1 MDEAIKANIKDLVLS
16 CDGVE
21 SATWDNA
28 PSNVLELTVNTHLPQ
43 DFKKEGVSSRGVK
56 AIEPVRL
63 EFRDQYPFLAPRVV
77 LRDDFPRSF
86 PHINP
91 SSEDVLPCIY
101 EGDLTELLQQQSGL
115 EMVIFQ
121 LVSWLRKA
129 AADDLM
135 DLSQGW
141 EWMRNDNCKG
151 ILKGNFK
158 SLREAVLDKPFKGM
172 FCAYV
177 LPNYPKEVFGACLS
191 PKQWG
196 GCENG
201 RNSLPCFIYAPPQ
214 ENVISDY
221 HPNKV
226 TNVEELK
233 EFFITHIGAGTFDE
247 AMTEIAKQKGIGRFI
262 AVAVVRRPIHLINT
276 NTNLEVLPFLIN
288 VKRTGKKHVSLQS
301 PVLLLGTS
309 ELCSPA
315 LMRQVSGHQSE
326 FHGRL
331 IQLGGGSLGSKLSL
345 HLLRNGLPRI
355 CFVDTDML
363 SSHNMARH
371 ALTWG
376 INEWF
381 KSSAMAATAE
391 LFGVEESVGKYDY
404 IEAATTTSVN
414 DLIVDS
420 TASLAVRNR
429 LTLDDVKARVVHTG
443 LYGKMEHQCGICFIE
458 GSGRNPRVD
467 DMCFHFMRA
476 NVLDDIG
483 AVDYTAKNLERCTY
497 GQGCSS
503 LTMKVDDATISL
515 LAAGMA
521 HRVQKCIDSGFPDT
535 GDCGY
540 GRTEDGESV
549 RWARLDMGK
558 TLVLPGVRDD
568 GYQVR
573 VLSCAK
579 DEMDRLAESAHK
591 NETGGY
597 LVGAIVPNTKTITVV
612 ACLPPPSDSR
622 ATPAEFILGVEG
634 MKNVETTINEKSNCV
649 LGVIGTWHTH
659 PMGGRAS
666 ITDWDTYDK
675 IFEKRK
681 CPTLC
686 LIWAPTGIEC
696 LPEIK
701 RR

>member
-1 MDEAIKANIKDLVLS
+1 MDEAIKASIKDLVLS

-28 PSNVLELTVNTHLPQ
+28 PPDVLKLNVNTHLPQ
-43 DFKKEGVSSRGVK
+43 DFEAKGVSNHGVM
-56 AIEPVRL
+56 AIELVRL
-63 EFRDQYPFLAPRVV
+63 VFSDRYPFVAPRVV

-86 PHINP
+86 PHIYP
-91 SSEDVLPCIY
+91 SSDVVSPCIY
-101 EGDLTELLQQQSGL
+101 EGSLTELLQQSGL
-115 EMVIFQ
+115 ERIIFQ
-121 LVSWLRKA
+121 LASWLRKA

-151 ILKGNFK
+151 ILKGNFRL
-158 SLREAVLDKPFKGM
+158 LRENVLDKSFKGV
-172 FCAYV
+172 FRARV
-177 LPNYPKEVFGACLS
+177 LPCTKEFFRASLS
-191 PKQWG
+191 YEKWAWDQG
-196 GCENG
+196 DCDL
-201 RNSLPCFIYAPPQ
+201 LPCFVYVAPQ
-214 ENVISDY
+214 EKVISYY

-233 EFFITHIGAGTFDE
+233 EFFVTHVGVNTFDE
-247 AMTEIAKQKGIGRFI
+247 AMSEVAKQKGVGRFI
-262 AVAVVRRPIHLINT
+262 AIAVVRRPVSLINT
-276 NTNLEVLPFLIN
+276 NTNLEVLPFLIK

-404 IEAATTTSVN
+404 IEAATTASVN

-467 DMCFHFMRA
+467 DICFHFMRA

>member
-1 MDEAIKANIKDLVLS
+1 MDEAIKVSIKDLVLS

-28 PSNVLELTVNTHLPQ
+28 PPDVLKLNVNTHLPQ
-43 DFKKEGVSSRGVK
+43 DFEAKGVSNHGVM

-63 EFRDQYPFLAPRVV
+63 VFSDRYPFVAPRVV

-86 PHINP
+86 PHIYP
-91 SSEDVLPCIY
+91 SSDVVSPCIY
-101 EGDLTELLQQQSGL
+101 EGNLTELLQQSGL
-115 EMVIFQ
+115 ERIIFQ
-121 LVSWLRKA
+121 LVSWLRNA

-151 ILKGNFK
+151 ILKGNFRL
-158 SLREAVLDKPFKGM
+158 LRENVLDKSFKGV
-172 FCAYV
+172 FRARV
-177 LPNYPKEVFGACLS
+177 LPCTKEFFRASLS
-191 PKQWG
+191 YEKWAWDQG
-196 GCENG
+196 DGDL
-201 RNSLPCFIYAPPQ
+201 LPCFVYVAPQ
-214 ENVISDY
+214 EKVISYY

-233 EFFITHIGAGTFDE
+233 EFFVTHVGVNTFDE
-247 AMTEIAKQKGIGRFI
+247 AMSEVAKQKGVGRFI
-262 AVAVVRRPIHLINT
+262 AIAVVRRPVSLINT
-276 NTNLEVLPFLIN
+276 NTNLEVLPFLIK

-315 LMRQVSGHQSE
+315 LMRQVAGHQPE
-326 FHGRL
+326 FPGRI
-331 IQLGGGSLGSKLSL
+331 IQLGCGSLGSKLSL

-355 CFVDTDML
+355 CFVDTDIL

-376 INEWF
+376 INGWL
-381 KSSAMAATAE
+381 KSFAMASTAK
-391 LFGVEESVGKYDY
+391 LFGVEEFVDKYDY
-404 IEAATTTSVN
+404 IEASTTASAI

-429 LTLDDVKARVVHTG
+429 LTLDNVKARVVHTA

-458 GSGRNPRVD
+458 GADRNPRID
-467 DMCFHFMRA
+467 DICFHFMRA

>member
-1 MDEAIKANIKDLVLS
+1 MDEAIKASIKDLVLS

-28 PSNVLELTVNTHLPQ
+28 PPDVLKLNVNTHLPQ
-43 DFKKEGVSSRGVK
+43 DFEAKGVSNHGVM

-63 EFRDQYPFLAPRVV
+63 VFSDRYPFVAPRVV

-86 PHINP
+86 PHIYP
-91 SSEDVLPCIY
+91 SSDVVSPCIY
-101 EGDLTELLQQQSGL
+101 EGSLTELLQQSGL
-115 EMVIFQ
+115 ERIIFQ
-121 LVSWLRKA
+121 LASWLRKA

-151 ILKGNFK
+151 ILKGNFRF
-158 SLREAVLDKPFKGM
+158 LRENVLDKSFKGV
-172 FCAYV
+172 FRARV
-177 LPNYPKEVFGACLS
+177 LPCTKEFFRASLS
-191 PKQWG
+191 YEKWAWDQG
-196 GCENG
+196 DGDL
-201 RNSLPCFIYAPPQ
+201 LPCFVYVAPQ
-214 ENVISDY
+214 EKVISYY

-233 EFFITHIGAGTFDE
+233 EFFVTHVGVNTFDE
-247 AMTEIAKQKGIGRFI
+247 AMSEVAKQKGVGRFI
-262 AVAVVRRPIHLINT
+262 AIAVVRRLVSLINT
-276 NTNLEVLPFLIN
+276 NTNLEVLPFLIK

-315 LMRQVSGHQSE
+315 LMRQVSGHQPE
-326 FHGRL
+326 FPGRI
-331 IQLGGGSLGSKLSL
+331 IQLGCGSLGSKLSL

-376 INEWF
+376 INGWF
-381 KSSAMAATAE
+381 KSFAMASTAK
-391 LFGVEESVGKYDY
+391 LFGVEEFVDKYDY
-404 IEAATTTSVN
+404 IEASTTASAI

-458 GSGRNPRVD
+458 GSDRNPRVD
-467 DMCFHFMRA
+467 DICFHFMRA

-666 ITDWDTYDK
+666 ITDWDIYDK

>member
-1 MDEAIKANIKDLVLS
+1 MDEAIKASIKDLVLS

-28 PSNVLELTVNTHLPQ
+28 PPDVLKLNVNTHLPQ
-43 DFKKEGVSSRGVK
+43 DFEAKGVSNHGVI

-63 EFRDQYPFLAPRVV
+63 VFSDRYPFVAPRVV

-86 PHINP
+86 PHIYP
-91 SSEDVLPCIY
+91 SSDVVSPCIY
-101 EGDLTELLQQQSGL
+101 EGSLTELLQQSGL
-115 EMVIFQ
+115 ERIIFQ

-151 ILKGNFK
+151 ILKGNFRL
-158 SLREAVLDKPFKGM
+158 LRENVLGKSFKGV
-172 FCAYV
+172 FRARV
-177 LPNYPKEVFGACLS
+177 LPCTKEFFRACLS
-191 PKQWG
+191 YEKWAWDQDDG
-196 GCENG
+196 DL
-201 RNSLPCFIYAPPQ
+201 LPCFVYVAPQ
-214 ENVISDY
+214 EEVISYY

-233 EFFITHIGAGTFDE
+233 EFFVTHVGVNTFDE
-247 AMTEIAKQKGIGRFI
+247 AMSEVAKQKGVGRFI
-262 AVAVVRRPIHLINT
+262 AIAVVRRPVSLINT
-276 NTNLEVLPFLIN
+276 NTNLEVLPFLIK

-315 LMRQVSGHQSE
+315 LMRQVSGHQPE
-326 FHGRL
+326 FPGRI
-331 IQLGGGSLGSKLSL
+331 IQLGCGSLGSKLSL

-355 CFVDTDML
+355 CFVDTDIL
-363 SSHNMARH
+363 SSHNMARY

-376 INEWF
+376 INGWF
-381 KSSAMAATAE
+381 KSFAMASTAK
-391 LFGVEESVGKYDY
+391 LFGVEEFVDKYDY
-404 IEAATTTSVN
+404 IEASTTASAI

-429 LTLDDVKARVVHTG
+429 LTLDNVKARVVHTA

-458 GSGRNPRVD
+458 GADRNPRVD
-467 DMCFHFMRA
+467 DICFRFMRA
-476 NVLDDIG
+476 NVLDGIG
-483 AVDYTAKNLERCTY
+483 AVDYTVKNLERYTY

-521 HRVQKCIDSGFPDT
+521 HRVQKYIDSGFPDT

-549 RWARLDMGK
+549 RWERIDMGR
-558 TLVLPGVRDD
+558 TIVLPGVRDD

-579 DEMDRLAESAHK
+579 DEMDRLAESAHE

-597 LVGAIVPNTKTITVV
+597 LIGAIVRNTKTITVV

-622 ATPAEFILGVEG
+622 ATPAEFILGVDG

>member
-1 MDEAIKANIKDLVLS
+1 MDEATKANIKDLILS
-16 CDGVE
+16 CDGVN
-21 SATWDNA
+21 SATWGEES
-28 PSNVLELTVNTHLPQ
+28 PNVLELNVNTHLPQ
-43 DFKKEGVSSRGVK
+43 DFEADGMSSYGVM

-63 EFRDQYPFLAPRVV
+63 VFSDRYPFAAPYVV

-91 SSEDVLPCIY
+91 SLAHVLPCIY
-101 EGDLTELLQQQSGL
+101 EGNLTELLQQSGL
-115 EMVIFQ
+115 EGVIFQ

-158 SLREAVLDKPFKGM
+158 LLREAVLEKPFKGV
-172 FCAYV
+172 FLARV
-177 LPNYPKEVFGACLS
+177 LPSSEKFFRACLLYE
-191 PKQWG
+191 KWVWDQHDD
-196 GCENG
+196 NL
-201 RNSLPCFIYAPPQ
+201 LPCFIYAPPQ
-214 ENVISDY
+214 EKKVSCY

-233 EFFITHIGAGTFDE
+233 KFFITHIGANTFDE
-247 AMTEIAKQKGIGRFI
+247 AMSEIAKHKDVGRFI
-262 AVAVVRRPIHLINT
+262 AIAVVRRPVFLINA

-301 PVLLLGTS
+301 PVMLLGTS
-309 ELCSPA
+309 EVCSPA
-315 LMRQVSGHQSE
+315 LMRQVSGHQLE
-326 FHGRL
+326 FRGRI
-331 IQLGGGSLGSKLSL
+331 IQLGCGSLGSKLSL

-355 CFVDTDML
+355 CFVDTDVL

-381 KSSAMAATAE
+381 KSYAMAATAK
-391 LFGVEESVGKYDY
+391 LFGAEEFINKDDY
-404 IEAATTTSVN
+404 IEASTTASVI

-429 LTLDDVKARVVHTG
+429 LTLGDVKARVVHTA
-443 LYGKMEHQCGICFIE
+443 LYGKMENQCGICFIE
-458 GSGRNPRVD
+458 GSDRNPRVD
-467 DMCFHFMRA
+467 DMCFRFMRA

-483 AVDYTAKNLERCTY
+483 AVDYTARNLERQTY

-503 LTMKVDDATISL
+503 LTMRVDDSTLSL

-521 HRVQKCIDSGFPDT
+521 HRVQEYIDSGFPDT

-540 GRTEDGESV
+540 GRTENGESV
-549 RWARLDMGK
+549 CWERLDMGK
-558 TLVLPGVRDD
+558 TIVLPGVRDD
-568 GYQVR
+568 GYKVR

-579 DEMDRLAESAHK
+579 DEMDRLAESAHER
-591 NETGGY
+591 ETGGY
-597 LVGAIVPNTKTITVV
+597 LIGAIVPNTKTITVV

-622 ATPAEFILGVEG
+622 ATPTEFVLGVDG
-634 MKNVETTINEKSNCV
+634 MKKVEAAINVKSNCV

-659 PMGGRAS
+659 PMGGHAS
-666 ITDWDTYDK
+666 ITDWDTYEK
-675 IFEKRK
+675 IFKKRK

>member
-101 EGDLTELLQQQSGL
+101 EGNLTELLQQQSGL

-151 ILKGNFK
+151 ILKGNFRL
-158 SLREAVLDKPFKGM
+158 LRENVLDKSFKGV
-172 FCAYV
+172 FRARV
-177 LPNYPKEVFGACLS
+177 LPCTKEFFRASLS
-191 PKQWG
+191 YEKWAWDQG
-196 GCENG
+196 DGDL
-201 RNSLPCFIYAPPQ
+201 LPCFVYVAPQ
-214 ENVISDY
+214 EKVISYY

-226 TNVEELK
+226 TNVEKLK
-233 EFFITHIGAGTFDE
+233 EFFVTHVGVNTFDE
-247 AMTEIAKQKGIGRFI
+247 AMSEVAKQKGVGRFI
-262 AVAVVRRPIHLINT
+262 AIAVVRRPVSLINT

-301 PVLLLGTS
+301 SVLLLGTS

-315 LMRQVSGHQSE
+315 LMRQVSSHQSE
-326 FHGRL
+326 FPGRI
-331 IQLGGGSLGSKLSL
+331 IQLGCGSLGSKLSL
-345 HLLRNGLPRI
+345 HLLRNGLSRI
-355 CFVDTDML
+355 CFVDTDVL

-376 INEWF
+376 INGWL
-381 KSSAMAATAE
+381 KSFAMASTAK
-391 LFGVEESVGKYDY
+391 LFGVEEFVDKYDY
-404 IEAATTTSVN
+404 IEASTAASAI

-429 LTLDDVKARVVHTG
+429 LTLDNVKARVVHTA

-458 GSGRNPRVD
+458 GADRNPRVD
-467 DMCFHFMRA
+467 DICFHFMRA

-573 VLSCAK
+573 VL
-579 DEMDRLAESAHK
+579 
-591 NETGGY
+591 
-597 LVGAIVPNTKTITVV
+597 
-612 ACLPPPSDSR
+612 
-622 ATPAEFILGVEG
+622 
-634 MKNVETTINEKSNCV
+634 
-649 LGVIGTWHTH
+649 
-659 PMGGRAS
+659 
-666 ITDWDTYDK
+666 
-675 IFEKRK
+675 
-681 CPTLC
+681 
-686 LIWAPTGIEC
+686 
-696 LPEIK
+696 
-701 RR
+701 

>member
-1 MDEAIKANIKDLVLS
+1 MIMDEATKASIKDLVSS

-21 SATWDNA
+21 SAMWDNA
-28 PSNVLELTVNTHLPQ
+28 SPDVLVLTVNTHLPQ
-43 DFKKEGVSSRGVK
+43 DFEEEGVSSQGVK
-56 AIEPVRL
+56 AKESVRL
-63 EFRDQYPFLAPRVV
+63 VFSDRYPFVAPRVV

-91 SSEDVLPCIY
+91 SSEYVLPCIY
-101 EGDLTELLQQQSGL
+101 EGNLTELLQQSGL
-115 EMVIFQ
+115 ERVIFQ
-121 LVSWLRKA
+121 LAGWLRKA

-141 EWMRNDNCKG
+141 EWMRNDDCKG

-158 SLREAVLDKPFKGM
+158 SLREAILDKPFKGV
-172 FCAYV
+172 FCAQ
-177 LPNYPKEVFGACLS
+177 VFSRSKDFFRAYLLGEKWIRDRHDGNL
-191 PKQWG
+191 
-196 GCENG
+196 
-201 RNSLPCFIYAPPQ
+201 LPCFIYAAPQ
-214 ENVISDY
+214 EKKVSHY

-226 TNVEELK
+226 TTVEELK
-233 EFFITHIGAGTFDE
+233 KFFITHIGANTFDE
-247 AMTEIAKQKGIGRFI
+247 ALSEIAKQKEVGRFI
-262 AVAVVRRPIHLINT
+262 AIAVVRRPVCLINT
-276 NTNLEVLPFLIN
+276 NTNLEVLPFLVN
-288 VKRTGKKHVSLQS
+288 VRRTGKKHVALQS

-315 LMRQVSGHQSE
+315 LMRQVSGHQPE
-326 FHGRL
+326 FRGRI
-331 IQLGGGSLGSKLSL
+331 IQLGCGSIGSKLSL

-355 CFVDTDML
+355 YFVDTDVL

-376 INEWF
+376 IKEWF
-381 KSSAMAATAE
+381 KSYAMIATAN
-391 LFGVEESVGKYDY
+391 LFGAEASAGIDDY
-404 IEAATTTSVN
+404 IRASTTASAI

-458 GSGRNPRVD
+458 GSDRNPRVD
-467 DMCFHFMRA
+467 DICFRFMRA
-476 NVLDDIG
+476 NVLDGIG
-483 AVDYTAKNLERCTY
+483 AVDYTAQNLERHTY

-503 LTMKVDDATISL
+503 LTMTVDDSTLSL

-521 HRVQKCIDSGFPDT
+521 HRVQKYIDSGFPDT

-540 GRTEDGESV
+540 GRTENGESV
-549 RWARLDMGK
+549 RWERLDMGK
-558 TLVLPGVRDD
+558 TVVLPGVRDD

-579 DEMDRLAESAHK
+579 DEMDRLAESAHE

-597 LVGAIVPNTKTITVV
+597 LIGAIVRNTKTITVV

-622 ATPAEFILGVEG
+622 ATPGAFVLGVDG
-634 MKNVETTINEKSNCV
+634 MKKVEATINEKSNCV

-659 PMGGRAS
+659 PKGGRAS
-666 ITDWDTYDK
+666 ITDRETYDK
-675 IFEKRK
+675 IFKKRK

-701 RR
+701 GR

>member
-1 MDEAIKANIKDLVLS
+1 MDEATKANIKDLVLS
-16 CDGVE
+16 CDGVK
-21 SATWDNA
+21 SATWDKGGHD
-28 PSNVLELTVNTHLPQ
+28 VLELNVDTHLPQ
-43 DFKKEGVSSRGVK
+43 DFEADGISSRGVK

-63 EFRDQYPFLAPRVV
+63 VFSDRYPFVAPYVV

-91 SSEDVLPCIY
+91 SLKHVLPCIY
-101 EGDLTELLQQQSGL
+101 EGNLTELLQQSGL
-115 EMVIFQ
+115 EGVIFQ

-158 SLREAVLDKPFKGM
+158 LLREAVLDKPFKGV
-172 FCAYV
+172 FPARV
-177 LPNYPKEVFGACLS
+177 LPCSEKFFRACLLYENWVWD
-191 PKQWG
+191 QHG
-196 GCENG
+196 GNL
-201 RNSLPCFIYAPPQ
+201 LPCFIYATPQ
-214 ENVISDY
+214 EKKVSCYN
-221 HPNKV
+221 PNKV

-233 EFFITHIGAGTFDE
+233 KFFITHIGANTFDE
-247 AMTEIAKQKGIGRFI
+247 AMSEIAKQKGVGRFI
-262 AVAVVRRPIHLINT
+262 AIAVVRRPVFLINA

-301 PVLLLGTS
+301 PVMLLGAS
-309 ELCSPA
+309 EVCSPA
-315 LMRQVSGHQSE
+315 LMRQVSGHQLE
-326 FHGRL
+326 FRGRI
-331 IQLGGGSLGSKLSL
+331 IQLGCGSLGSKLSL

-355 CFVDTDML
+355 CFVDTDVL

-381 KSSAMAATAE
+381 KSYAMAATAK
-391 LFGVEESVGKYDY
+391 LFGAEEFISKDDY
-404 IEAATTTSVN
+404 IEASTTASVI

-429 LTLDDVKARVVHTG
+429 LTLGDVKARVVHTA
-443 LYGKMEHQCGICFIE
+443 LYGKMENQCGICFIE
-458 GSGRNPRVD
+458 GSDRNPRVD
-467 DMCFHFMRA
+467 DMCFRFMRA

-483 AVDYTAKNLERCTY
+483 AVDYTAKNLERHTY

-503 LTMKVDDATISL
+503 LTMKVDDSTISL
-515 LAAGMA
+515 LTAGMA
-521 HRVQKCIDSGFPDT
+521 HRVQKYIDSGFPDT

-540 GRTEDGESV
+540 GRTENGESV
-549 RWARLDMGK
+549 CWERLDMGK
-558 TLVLPGVRDD
+558 TIVLPGVRDD
-568 GYQVR
+568 GYKVR

-579 DEMDRLAESAHK
+579 DEMDRLAESAHER
-591 NETGGY
+591 ETGGY
-597 LVGAIVPNTKTITVV
+597 LIGAIVPNTKTITVV
-612 ACLPPPSDSR
+612 ACLPPPLDSR
-622 ATPAEFILGVEG
+622 ATPTEFVLGVDG
-634 MKNVETTINEKSNCV
+634 MRNIEATINEKSNSV
-649 LGVIGTWHTH
+649 LCVIGTWHTH
-659 PMGGRAS
+659 PMGGCAS
-666 ITDWDTYDK
+666 ITDWETYDK
-675 IFEKRK
+675 IFKKRK

-686 LIWAPTGIEC
+686 LIWTPTGIKC

>member
-1 MDEAIKANIKDLVLS
+1 MDEAIKASIKDLVLS

-28 PSNVLELTVNTHLPQ
+28 PPDVLKLNVNTHLPQ
-43 DFKKEGVSSRGVK
+43 DFEAKGVSNHGVM

-63 EFRDQYPFLAPRVV
+63 VFSDRYPFVAPRVV

-86 PHINP
+86 PHIYP
-91 SSEDVLPCIY
+91 SSDVVSPCIY
-101 EGDLTELLQQQSGL
+101 EGSLTELLQQSGL
-115 EMVIFQ
+115 ERIIFQ
-121 LVSWLRKA
+121 LASWLRKA

-151 ILKGNFK
+151 ILKGNFRL
-158 SLREAVLDKPFKGM
+158 LRENVLDKSFKGV
-172 FCAYV
+172 FRARV
-177 LPNYPKEVFGACLS
+177 LPCTKEFFRASLS
-191 PKQWG
+191 YEKWAWDQG
-196 GCENG
+196 DGDL
-201 RNSLPCFIYAPPQ
+201 LPCFVYVAPQ
-214 ENVISDY
+214 EKVISYY

-226 TNVEELK
+226 TNVKELK
-233 EFFITHIGAGTFDE
+233 EFFVTHVGVNTFDE
-247 AMTEIAKQKGIGRFI
+247 AMSEVAKQKGVGRFI
-262 AVAVVRRPIHLINT
+262 AIAVVRRLVSLINT
-276 NTNLEVLPFLIN
+276 NTNLEVLPFLIK

-315 LMRQVSGHQSE
+315 LMRQVSGHQPE
-326 FHGRL
+326 FPGRI
-331 IQLGGGSLGSKLSL
+331 IQLGCGSLGSKLSL

-376 INEWF
+376 INGWF
-381 KSSAMAATAE
+381 KSFAMASTAK
-391 LFGVEESVGKYDY
+391 LFGVEEFVDKYDY
-404 IEAATTTSVN
+404 IEASTTASAI

-458 GSGRNPRVD
+458 GSDRNPRVD
-467 DMCFHFMRA
+467 DICFHFMRA

>member
-1 MDEAIKANIKDLVLS
+1 MDEAIKASIKDLVLS

-28 PSNVLELTVNTHLPQ
+28 PPDVLKLNVNTHLPQ
-43 DFKKEGVSSRGVK
+43 YFDAKGVSNHGVM
-56 AIEPVRL
+56 AIELVRL
-63 EFRDQYPFLAPRVV
+63 VFSDRYPFVAPRVV

-86 PHINP
+86 PHIYP
-91 SSEDVLPCIY
+91 SSDVVSPCIY
-101 EGDLTELLQQQSGL
+101 EGSLTELLQQSGL
-115 EMVIFQ
+115 ERIIFQ
-121 LVSWLRKA
+121 LASWLRKA

-151 ILKGNFK
+151 ILKGNFRL
-158 SLREAVLDKPFKGM
+158 LRENVLDKSFKGV
-172 FCAYV
+172 FRARV
-177 LPNYPKEVFGACLS
+177 LPCTKEFFRASLS
-191 PKQWG
+191 YEKWAWDQG
-196 GCENG
+196 DCDL
-201 RNSLPCFIYAPPQ
+201 LPCFVYVAPQ
-214 ENVISDY
+214 EKVISYY

-233 EFFITHIGAGTFDE
+233 EFFVTHVGVNTFDE
-247 AMTEIAKQKGIGRFI
+247 AMSEVAKQKGVGRFI
-262 AVAVVRRPIHLINT
+262 AIAVVRRPVSLINT
-276 NTNLEVLPFLIN
+276 NTNLEVLPFLIK

-404 IEAATTTSVN
+404 IEAATTASVN

-467 DMCFHFMRA
+467 DICFHFMRA

>member
-1 MDEAIKANIKDLVLS
+1 MDETIKASIKDLVLS

-21 SATWDNA
+21 SATWDD
-28 PSNVLELTVNTHLPQ
+28 PPLDVLKLNVNTHLPQ
-43 DFKKEGVSSRGVK
+43 DFEAKGVSNHGVM

-63 EFRDQYPFLAPRVV
+63 VFSDRYPFVAPRVV
-77 LRDDFPRSF
+77 LRDNFPRSF
-86 PHINP
+86 PHIYP
-91 SSEDVLPCIY
+91 SSDVVSPCIY
-101 EGDLTELLQQQSGL
+101 EGSLTELLQQSGL
-115 EMVIFQ
+115 ERIIFQ

-151 ILKGNFK
+151 ILKGNFRL
-158 SLREAVLDKPFKGM
+158 LRENVLDKSFKGV
-172 FCAYV
+172 FRARV
-177 LPNYPKEVFGACLS
+177 LPCTKEFFRACLVYERWIRDQDDG
-191 PKQWG
+191 KL
-196 GCENG
+196 
-201 RNSLPCFIYAPPQ
+201 LPCFIYVPPQ
-214 ENVISDY
+214 ENVISYY

-233 EFFITHIGAGTFDE
+233 GFFNTHIGADTFDE
-247 AMTEIAKQKGIGRFI
+247 AMSEIAKQKEVRRFI
-262 AVAVVRRPIHLINT
+262 AIAGVRRPASLINT
-276 NTNLEVLPFLIN
+276 NTDLEVLPFLIN

-301 PVLLLGTS
+301 PALLLGTS
-309 ELCSPA
+309 ELCYPA
-315 LMRQVSGHQSE
+315 LMRQVSGHQPE
-326 FHGRL
+326 FPGRI
-331 IQLGGGSLGSKLSL
+331 IQLGCGSLGSKLSL
-345 HLLRNGLPRI
+345 HLLRNGLSRI
-355 CFVDTDML
+355 CFVDTDVL

-371 ALTWG
+371 ALTWRV
-376 INEWF
+376 NEWF
-381 KSSAMAATAE
+381 KSYAMASTANQ
-391 LFGVEESVGKYDY
+391 FGAEASVGKDDY
-404 IEAATTTSVN
+404 IEVAKTASVI

-458 GSGRNPRVD
+458 GSDRNPRID
-467 DMCFHFMRA
+467 DICFRFMRA

-483 AVDYTAKNLERCTY
+483 AVDYTVKNLERYTY

-503 LTMKVDDATISL
+503 LTMKVDDSTISL

-521 HRVQKCIDSGFPDT
+521 RRVQKYIDSGFPDT

-649 LGVIGTWHTH
+649 LGAIGTWHTH

>member
-1 MDEAIKANIKDLVLS
+1 MDEAIKASIKDLVLS

-28 PSNVLELTVNTHLPQ
+28 PPDVLKLNVNTHLPQ
-43 DFKKEGVSSRGVK
+43 DFEAKGVSHHSVM

-63 EFRDQYPFLAPRVV
+63 VFSDRYPFVAPRVV

-86 PHINP
+86 PHIYP
-91 SSEDVLPCIY
+91 SSDVVSPCIY
-101 EGDLTELLQQQSGL
+101 EGSLTELLQQSGL
-115 EMVIFQ
+115 ERIIFQ
-121 LVSWLRKA
+121 LASWLRKA

-151 ILKGNFK
+151 ILKGNFRL
-158 SLREAVLDKPFKGM
+158 LRENVLDKSFKGV
-172 FCAYV
+172 FRARV
-177 LPNYPKEVFGACLS
+177 LPCTKEFFRASLS
-191 PKQWG
+191 YEKWAWDQG
-196 GCENG
+196 DGDL
-201 RNSLPCFIYAPPQ
+201 LPCFVYVAPQ
-214 ENVISDY
+214 AKVISYY

-226 TNVEELK
+226 TNVKELK
-233 EFFITHIGAGTFDE
+233 EFFVTHVGVNTFDE
-247 AMTEIAKQKGIGRFI
+247 AMSEVAKQKGVGRFI
-262 AVAVVRRPIHLINT
+262 AIAVVRRLVSLINT
-276 NTNLEVLPFLIN
+276 NTNLEVLPFLIK

-309 ELCSPA
+309 ELCSPV
-315 LMRQVSGHQSE
+315 LMRQVSGHQPE
-326 FHGRL
+326 FPGRI
-331 IQLGGGSLGSKLSL
+331 IQLGCGSLGSKLSL

-376 INEWF
+376 INGWF
-381 KSSAMAATAE
+381 KSFAMASTAK
-391 LFGVEESVGKYDY
+391 LFGVEEFVDKYDY
-404 IEAATTTSVN
+404 IEASTTASAI

-458 GSGRNPRVD
+458 GSDRNPRVD
-467 DMCFHFMRA
+467 DICFHFMRA

-686 LIWAPTGIEC
+686 LIWASTGIEC
-696 LPEIK
+696 SPEIK

>member
-21 SATWDNA
+21 SATWDNV

-91 SSEDVLPCIY
+91 SSDVVSPCIY
-101 EGDLTELLQQQSGL
+101 EGNLTELLQQSGL
-115 EMVIFQ
+115 ERIIFQ

-151 ILKGNFK
+151 ILKGNFRL
-158 SLREAVLDKPFKGM
+158 LRENVLDKSFKGV
-172 FCAYV
+172 FRARV
-177 LPNYPKEVFGACLS
+177 LPCTKEFFRASLS
-191 PKQWG
+191 YEKWAWDQG
-196 GCENG
+196 DGDL
-201 RNSLPCFIYAPPQ
+201 LPCFVYVASQ
-214 ENVISDY
+214 EKVISYY

-233 EFFITHIGAGTFDE
+233 EFFVTHVGVNTFDE
-247 AMTEIAKQKGIGRFI
+247 AMSEVAKQKGVGRFI
-262 AVAVVRRPIHLINT
+262 AIAVVRRPVSLINT
-276 NTNLEVLPFLIN
+276 NTNLEVLPFLIK

-301 PVLLLGTS
+301 PVLLLGAS

-315 LMRQVSGHQSE
+315 LMRQVAGHQPE
-326 FHGRL
+326 FPGRI
-331 IQLGGGSLGSKLSL
+331 IQLGCGSLGSKLSL

-355 CFVDTDML
+355 CFVDTDIL

-404 IEAATTTSVN
+404 IEASTTASAI

-429 LTLDDVKARVVHTG
+429 LTLDNVKARVVHTA

-458 GSGRNPRVD
+458 GADRNPRVD
-467 DMCFHFMRA
+467 DICFHFMRA

-483 AVDYTAKNLERCTY
+483 AVDYTAKNLERYTY

-666 ITDWDTYDK
+666 ITDWETYDK
-675 IFEKRK
+675 IFKKRK

-686 LIWAPTGIEC
+686 LIWTPTGIKC

>member
-1 MDEAIKANIKDLVLS
+1 MDEAIKASIKDLVLS

-28 PSNVLELTVNTHLPQ
+28 PPDVLKLNVNTHLPQ
-43 DFKKEGVSSRGVK
+43 DFEAKGVSNHGVM
-56 AIEPVRL
+56 AIELVRL
-63 EFRDQYPFLAPRVV
+63 VFSDRYPFVAPRVV

-86 PHINP
+86 PHIYP
-91 SSEDVLPCIY
+91 SSDVVSPCIY
-101 EGDLTELLQQQSGL
+101 EGSLTELLQQSGL
-115 EMVIFQ
+115 ERIIFQ
-121 LVSWLRKA
+121 LASWLRKA

-151 ILKGNFK
+151 ILKGNFRL
-158 SLREAVLDKPFKGM
+158 LRENVLDKSFKRV
-172 FCAYV
+172 FRARV
-177 LPNYPKEVFGACLS
+177 LPCTKEFFRASLS
-191 PKQWG
+191 YEKWAWDQG
-196 GCENG
+196 DCDL
-201 RNSLPCFIYAPPQ
+201 LPCFVYVAPQ
-214 ENVISDY
+214 EKVISYY

-233 EFFITHIGAGTFDE
+233 EFFVTHVGVNTFDE
-247 AMTEIAKQKGIGRFI
+247 AMSEVAKQKGVGRFI
-262 AVAVVRRPIHLINT
+262 AIAVVRRPVSLINT
-276 NTNLEVLPFLIN
+276 NTNLEVLPFLIK

-404 IEAATTTSVN
+404 IEAATTASVN

-467 DMCFHFMRA
+467 DICFHFMRA

>member
-1 MDEAIKANIKDLVLS
+1 MDESTKANIKDLVLS
-16 CDGVE
+16 CDGVK
-21 SATWDNA
+21 SATWDKGA
-28 PSNVLELTVNTHLPQ
+28 HDVLELNVDTHLPQ
-43 DFKKEGVSSRGVK
+43 DFEAKGVSNHGVM

-63 EFRDQYPFLAPRVV
+63 VFSDRYPFVAPRVV

-86 PHINP
+86 PHIYP
-91 SSEDVLPCIY
+91 SSDVVSPCIY
-101 EGDLTELLQQQSGL
+101 EGSLTELLQQSGL
-115 EMVIFQ
+115 ERIIFQ
-121 LVSWLRKA
+121 LASWLRKA

-151 ILKGNFK
+151 ILKGNFRL
-158 SLREAVLDKPFKGM
+158 LRENVLDKSFKGV
-172 FCAYV
+172 FRARV
-177 LPNYPKEVFGACLS
+177 LPCTKEFFRASLS
-191 PKQWG
+191 YEKWAWDQG
-196 GCENG
+196 DGDL
-201 RNSLPCFIYAPPQ
+201 LPCFVYVAPQ
-214 ENVISDY
+214 EKVISYY

-233 EFFITHIGAGTFDE
+233 EFFVTHVGVNTFDE
-247 AMTEIAKQKGIGRFI
+247 AMSEVAKQKGVGRFI
-262 AVAVVRRPIHLINT
+262 AIAVVRRLVSLINT
-276 NTNLEVLPFLIN
+276 NTNLEVLPFLIK

-315 LMRQVSGHQSE
+315 LMRQVSGHQPE
-326 FHGRL
+326 FPGRI
-331 IQLGGGSLGSKLSL
+331 IQLGCGSLGSKLSL

-376 INEWF
+376 INGWF
-381 KSSAMAATAE
+381 KSFAMASTAK
-391 LFGVEESVGKYDY
+391 LFGVEEFVDKYDY
-404 IEAATTTSVN
+404 IEASTTASAI

-458 GSGRNPRVD
+458 GSDRNPRVD
-467 DMCFHFMRA
+467 DICFHFMRA

-612 ACLPPPSDSR
+612 ACLPSPSDSR

-681 CPTLC
+681 CTTLC

>member
-1 MDEAIKANIKDLVLS
+1 MDESTKANIKDLVLS
-16 CDGVE
+16 CDGVK
-21 SATWDNA
+21 SATWDKGA
-28 PSNVLELTVNTHLPQ
+28 HDVLELNVNTHLPQ
-43 DFKKEGVSSRGVK
+43 DFEADGISSRGVK

-63 EFRDQYPFLAPRVV
+63 VFSDRYPFVAPDVV

-91 SSEDVLPCIY
+91 SSDVVSPCIY
-101 EGDLTELLQQQSGL
+101 EGNLTELLQQSGL
-115 EMVIFQ
+115 ERIIFQ

-158 SLREAVLDKPFKGM
+158 SLREVVLDRPFKGVV
-172 FCAYV
+172 CAQI
-177 LPNYPKEVFGACLS
+177 LS
-191 PKQWG
+191 SPREFFSARLLNERWASNQDDGKL
-196 GCENG
+196 
-201 RNSLPCFIYAPPQ
+201 LPCFIYAPPQ

-233 EFFITHIGAGTFDE
+233 GFFITHIGAGTFDE

-301 PVLLLGTS
+301 PVFLLGTS

-315 LMRQVSGHQSE
+315 LMRQVSGHQPE
-326 FHGRL
+326 FRGRI
-331 IQLGGGSLGSKLSL
+331 IQLGCGSLGSKLSL

-355 CFVDTDML
+355 CFVDTDVL

-376 INEWF
+376 SSEWF
-381 KSSAMAATAE
+381 KSLTMASTASR
-391 LFGVEESVGKYDY
+391 FGVEESIGKNDY
-404 IEAATTTSVN
+404 VEAATTASAI

-420 TASLAVRNR
+420 TASLTVRNR
-429 LTLDDVKARVVHTG
+429 LTLGDVKARVVHTA
-443 LYGKMEHQCGICFIE
+443 LYGKMENQCGICFIE
-458 GSGRNPRVD
+458 GSDRNPRVD
-467 DMCFHFMRA
+467 DMCFRFMRA
-476 NVLDDIG
+476 NVLEDIG
-483 AVDYTAKNLERCTY
+483 AVDYTAKNLERYTY

-666 ITDWDTYDK
+666 ITDWETYDK
-675 IFEKRK
+675 IFKKRK

-686 LIWAPTGIEC
+686 LIWTPTGIKC

>member
-1 MDEAIKANIKDLVLS
+1 MDEAIKASIIDLVSS

-28 PSNVLELTVNTHLPQ
+28 SPNVLELTVNTHLPQ
-43 DFKKEGVSSRGVK
+43 DFEEKGVSSHGIMAV
-56 AIEPVRL
+56 EPVRL
-63 EFRDQYPFLAPRVV
+63 VFSDKYPFAAPYVV

-91 SSEDVLPCIY
+91 SLKYVLPCIY
-101 EGDLTELLQQQSGL
+101 EGNLTELLQQSGL
-115 EMVIFQ
+115 GSVIFQ

-158 SLREAVLDKPFKGM
+158 SLREAVLDRPF
-172 FCAYV
+172 
-177 LPNYPKEVFGACLS
+177 KEVFRAYILPCTKEFFRARLS
-191 PKQWG
+191 YEKCVWDQQDGDW
-196 GCENG
+196 
-201 RNSLPCFIYAPPQ
+201 LPCFIYAAPQ
-214 ENVISDY
+214 EKKVSDY
-221 HPNKV
+221 NPNKV

-233 EFFITHIGAGTFDE
+233 AFFITHIGANTFDE
-247 AMTEIAKQKGIGRFI
+247 ALSEIAKQKEVRRFI
-262 AVAVVRRPIHLINT
+262 AIAVVRRPVRLINT

-288 VKRTGKKHVSLQS
+288 VKRTSKKHVSLQS
-301 PVLLLGTS
+301 SVLLLGTS

-326 FHGRL
+326 FPGRI
-331 IQLGGGSLGSKLSL
+331 IQLGCGSLGSKLSL
-345 HLLRNGLPRI
+345 HLLRNGLSRI
-355 CFVDTDML
+355 CFVDTDVL

-376 INEWF
+376 VNEWF
-381 KSSAMAATAE
+381 KSYAMAATAQ
-391 LFGVEESVGKYDY
+391 LFGAEASVGKDDY
-404 IEAATTTSVN
+404 IEAATTASVI
-414 DLIVDS
+414 DLIMDS

-429 LTLDDVKARVVHTG
+429 LMLDDVKARVVHTA

-458 GSGRNPRVD
+458 GSDRNPRVD
-467 DMCFHFMRA
+467 DICLHFMRA
-476 NVLDDIG
+476 NVLGDIG

-521 HRVQKCIDSGFPDT
+521 HRVQKYIDSGFPDT

-549 RWARLDMGK
+549 CWKRIDMGK
-558 TLVLPGVRDD
+558 TIVLPGVRDD
-568 GYQVR
+568 GYKVR

-579 DEMDRLAESAHK
+579 DEMDRLAESAHE

-597 LVGAIVPNTKTITVV
+597 LVGAIVRNTKTITVV

-622 ATPAEFILGVEG
+622 ATPGEFVLGVDG
-634 MKNVETTINEKSNCV
+634 MKKVEATINGKSNGV

-659 PMGGRAS
+659 PMGGPAS

>member
-1 MDEAIKANIKDLVLS
+1 MDEAIKASIKDLVLS

-28 PSNVLELTVNTHLPQ
+28 PPDVLKLNVNTHLPQ
-43 DFKKEGVSSRGVK
+43 DFEAKGVSNHGVM

-63 EFRDQYPFLAPRVV
+63 VFSDRYPFVAPYVV

-91 SSEDVLPCIY
+91 SLKHVLPCIY
-101 EGDLTELLQQQSGL
+101 EGNLTELLQQSGL
-115 EMVIFQ
+115 ESVIFQ

-135 DLSQGW
+135 DLAQGW
-141 EWMRNDNCKG
+141 EWMRNDDCKG

-158 SLREAVLDKPFKGM
+158 SLRETILDKPFKGV
-172 FCAYV
+172 FCACV
-177 LPNYPKEVFGACLS
+177 LSNCPNDTFGACLL
-191 PKQWG
+191 PKKWNA
-196 GCENG
+196 CEHGN
-201 RNSLPCFIYAPPQ
+201 NSLPCFIYAPPQ

-226 TNVEELK
+226 TNVQELK
-233 EFFITHIGAGTFDE
+233 EFFITHIGAGTFDG

-301 PVLLLGTS
+301 PVFLLGTS

-315 LMRQVSGHQSE
+315 LMRQVSGHQPE
-326 FHGRL
+326 FRGRI
-331 IQLGGGSLGSKLSL
+331 IQLGCGSLGSKLSL

-355 CFVDTDML
+355 CFVDTDVL

-376 INEWF
+376 SSEWF
-381 KSSAMAATAE
+381 KSLAMASTAS
-391 LFGVEESVGKYDY
+391 LFGVEEFVGKNDY
-404 IEAATTTSVN
+404 VEAATTASAI

-420 TASLAVRNR
+420 TASLTVRNR
-429 LTLDDVKARVVHTG
+429 LTLGDVKARVVHTA

-458 GSGRNPRVD
+458 GSDRNPRVD
-467 DMCFHFMRA
+467 DMCFRFMRA
-476 NVLDDIG
+476 NVLEDIG
-483 AVDYTAKNLERCTY
+483 VVDYTAKNLERHTY

-521 HRVQKCIDSGFPDT
+521 HRVQKYIDSGFPDT

-549 RWARLDMGK
+549 RWERLDMGK
-558 TLVLPGVRDD
+558 TIVLPGVRDD

-573 VLSCAK
+573 ILSCAK
-579 DEMDRLAESAHK
+579 DEMDRLAESAHER
-591 NETGGY
+591 ETGGY
-597 LVGAIVPNTKTITVV
+597 LIGAIVSNTKTITVV
-612 ACLPPPSDSR
+612 ACLPPPLDSR
-622 ATPAEFILGVEG
+622 ATPTEFVLGVDG
-634 MKNVETTINEKSNCV
+634 MRNVEATINEKSNSVFC
-649 LGVIGTWHTH
+649 VIGTWHTH
-659 PMGGRAS
+659 PMGGCAS
-666 ITDWDTYDK
+666 ITDWETYDK
-675 IFEKRK
+675 IFKKRK

-686 LIWAPTGIEC
+686 LIWTLTGIKC

>member
-1 MDEAIKANIKDLVLS
+1 MDEAIKASIKDLVLS

-28 PSNVLELTVNTHLPQ
+28 PPDVLKLNVNTHLPQ
-43 DFKKEGVSSRGVK
+43 DFEAKGVSNHGVM

-63 EFRDQYPFLAPRVV
+63 VFSDRYPFVAPRVV

-86 PHINP
+86 PHIYP
-91 SSEDVLPCIY
+91 SSDVVSPCIY
-101 EGDLTELLQQQSGL
+101 EGSLTELLQQSGL
-115 EMVIFQ
+115 ERIIFQ

-151 ILKGNFK
+151 ILKGNFRL
-158 SLREAVLDKPFKGM
+158 LRENVLDKSFKGV
-172 FCAYV
+172 FRARV
-177 LPNYPKEVFGACLS
+177 LPCTKEFFRASLS
-191 PKQWG
+191 YEKWAWDQG
-196 GCENG
+196 DGDL
-201 RNSLPCFIYAPPQ
+201 LPCFVYVAPQ
-214 ENVISDY
+214 EKVISYY

-226 TNVEELK
+226 TNVKELK
-233 EFFITHIGAGTFDE
+233 EFFVTHVGVNTFDE
-247 AMTEIAKQKGIGRFI
+247 AMSEVAKQKGVGRFI
-262 AVAVVRRPIHLINT
+262 AIAVVRRLVSLINT
-276 NTNLEVLPFLIN
+276 NTNLEVLPFLIK

-315 LMRQVSGHQSE
+315 LMRQVSGHQPE
-326 FHGRL
+326 FPGRI
-331 IQLGGGSLGSKLSL
+331 IQLGCGSLGSKLSL

-376 INEWF
+376 INGWF
-381 KSSAMAATAE
+381 KSFAMASTAK
-391 LFGVEESVGKYDY
+391 LFGVEEFVDKYDY
-404 IEAATTTSVN
+404 IEASTTASAI

-429 LTLDDVKARVVHTG
+429 LTQDDVKARVVHTG

-458 GSGRNPRVD
+458 GSDRNPRVD
-467 DMCFHFMRA
+467 DICFHFMRA

>member
-1 MDEAIKANIKDLVLS
+1 MDEAIKASIVNLVLS
-16 CDGVE
+16 CDGVK
-21 SATWDNA
+21 SATWYNA
-28 PSNVLELTVNTHLPQ
+28 SPNVLELNVNTHLPQ
-43 DFKKEGVSSRGVK
+43 DFEEKGISSHGVK
-56 AIEPVRL
+56 AVEPVRL
-63 EFRDQYPFLAPRVV
+63 EFSDRYPFVAPRVV

-91 SSEDVLPCIY
+91 SSEYVFPCIY
-101 EGDLTELLQQQSGL
+101 EGDLTELLQQSGL
-115 EMVIFQ
+115 ERVIFQ

-151 ILKGNFK
+151 ILKGDFK
-158 SLREAVLDKPFKGM
+158 SLREAIFNKPFKGV
-172 FCAYV
+172 FCVYD
-177 LPNYPKEVFGACLS
+177 LPNYPNEIFGAYLS
-191 PKQWG
+191 PKKWG
-196 GCENG
+196 GCEQGN
-201 RNSLPCFIYAPPQ
+201 NSHPCFIYAPSQ
-214 ENVISDY
+214 ENVISYY

-233 EFFITHIGAGTFDE
+233 EFFITHIGANTFDE
-247 AMTEIAKQKGIGRFI
+247 ALSEIAKQKEVRRFI
-262 AVAVVRRPIHLINT
+262 AIAVVRRQVSLINT

-315 LMRQVSGHQSE
+315 LMRQVSGHQPE
-326 FHGRL
+326 FRGRV
-331 IQLGGGSLGSKLSL
+331 IQLGCGSLGSKLSL
-345 HLLRNGLPRI
+345 HLLRNGLSRI
-355 CFVDTDML
+355 CFVDTDVL

-376 INEWF
+376 INECF
-381 KSSAMAATAE
+381 KAYAMASTANQ
-391 LFGVEESVGKYDY
+391 FRVEESVDKYDY
-404 IEAATTTSVN
+404 IEAATNASVI

-429 LTLDDVKARVVHTG
+429 LTLDNVKARVVHTG
-443 LYGKMEHQCGICFIE
+443 LYGKVEHQCGLCFIE
-458 GSGRNPRVD
+458 GSDRNPRVD
-467 DMCFHFMRA
+467 DICFRFMRA

-483 AVDYTAKNLERCTY
+483 AVDYTVNNLERYTY

-503 LTMKVDDATISL
+503 LTMKVDDSTISL

-521 HRVQKCIDSGFPDT
+521 HRVQKYIDSRFPDT

-549 RWARLDMGK
+549 RWERLDMGK
-558 TLVLPGVRDD
+558 TIVLPGVRDD

-579 DEMDRLAESAHK
+579 DEMDRLAESAHE

-597 LVGAIVPNTKTITVV
+597 LIGGIVRNTKTITVV

-622 ATPAEFILGVEG
+622 ATTGEFVLGVDR
-634 MKNVETTINEKSNCV
+634 MKKVEATINGKSNGV

-659 PMGGRAS
+659 PMGGQAS
-666 ITDWDTYDK
+666 ITDWDTYDN
-675 IFEKRK
+675 IFTKRK
-681 CPTLC
+681 CSTLC
-686 LIWAPTGIEC
+686 LIWTPTGIEC

>member
-1 MDEAIKANIKDLVLS
+1 MDEALKASIIDLVSS

-28 PSNVLELTVNTHLPQ
+28 SPNVLELKVNTHLPQ
-43 DFKKEGVSSRGVK
+43 DFEEKGVSNHGVM

-63 EFRDQYPFLAPRVV
+63 VFSDRYPFVAPHVV

-91 SSEDVLPCIY
+91 SLKYVLPCIY
-101 EGDLTELLQQQSGL
+101 EGNLTELLQQSGL
-115 EMVIFQ
+115 ESLIYQ

-158 SLREAVLDKPFKGM
+158 SLREAVLDKPFKGV
-172 FCAYV
+172 FRAHV
-177 LPNYPKEVFGACLS
+177 LPCTKEFFRAYLRYDKWIQDQRDS
-191 PKQWG
+191 
-196 GCENG
+196 NI
-201 RNSLPCFIYAPPQ
+201 LPCFVYVAPP
-214 ENVISDY
+214 EKTISYY

-233 EFFITHIGAGTFDE
+233 EFFITHIGVNTFNE
-247 AMTEIAKQKGIGRFI
+247 ALSEIAKQKEVRRFI
-262 AVAVVRRPIHLINT
+262 AIAVVRRPVSLMNT
-276 NTNLEVLPFLIN
+276 NTNLEVVPFVIN

-301 PVLLLGTS
+301 SVLLLGTS

-315 LMRQVSGHQSE
+315 LMRQVSGHQPE
-326 FHGRL
+326 FPGRI
-331 IQLGGGSLGSKLSL
+331 IQLGCGSLGSKLSL

-355 CFVDTDML
+355 CFVDIDVL

-376 INEWF
+376 INECF
-381 KSSAMAATAE
+381 KAYAMASTANQ
-391 LFGVEESVGKYDY
+391 FGVEESVDKYDY
-404 IEAATTTSVN
+404 IEAATNASVI

-429 LTLDDVKARVVHTG
+429 LTLDNVKARVVHTG

-458 GSGRNPRVD
+458 GSDRNPRVD
-467 DMCFHFMRA
+467 DICFHFMRA

-483 AVDYTAKNLERCTY
+483 AVDYTVNNLERYTY

-503 LTMKVDDATISL
+503 LTMKVDDSTISL

-521 HRVQKCIDSGFPDT
+521 HRVQKYVDSGFPDT
-535 GDCGY
+535 
-540 GRTEDGESV
+540 
-549 RWARLDMGK
+549 
-558 TLVLPGVRDD
+558 
-568 GYQVR
+568 
-573 VLSCAK
+573 
-579 DEMDRLAESAHK
+579 
-591 NETGGY
+591 
-597 LVGAIVPNTKTITVV
+597 
-612 ACLPPPSDSR
+612 
-622 ATPAEFILGVEG
+622 
-634 MKNVETTINEKSNCV
+634 
-649 LGVIGTWHTH
+649 
-659 PMGGRAS
+659 
-666 ITDWDTYDK
+666 
-675 IFEKRK
+675 
-681 CPTLC
+681 
-686 LIWAPTGIEC
+686 
-696 LPEIK
+696 
-701 RR
+701 